1 MTKVKICGIKTYEDA
16 INAASLGADYLG
28 FNFYRRSPRYIGI
41 SQAKKI
47 IKNLPKNVKK
57 VGIFVNENA
66 GKIKKIADACGI
78 DIIQLSGDE
87 DREFGINLK
96 KLLGKKIIKSFRAN
110 GSKEIEKAKQYKS
123 DYIMLDSYKKGHYGG
138 TGAKFNWNLA
148 KRIDRRRLF
157 LSGGLNAY
165 NVKLA
170 INKVRPYAVDAC
182 SSTEICPGKKDYNK
196 IKEFIEAAK

>member
-1 MTKVKICGIKTYEDA
+1 MTKVKICGIKAYEDA
-16 INAASLGADYLG
+16 INAVNLGADYLG
-28 FNFYRRSPRYIGI
+28 FNFYRHSPRYIGI
-41 SQAKKI
+41 SKAKNIMEK
-47 IKNLPKNVKK
+47 LPKNVKK
-57 VGIFVNENA
+57 VGIFVNENV
-66 GKIKKIADACGI
+66 GKIKKTADACDI

-87 DREFGINLK
+87 GREFVINLK
-96 KLLGKKIIKSFRAN
+96 KLLSKKIIKSFRAID
-110 GSKEIEKAKQYKS
+110 SKEIEKAKQYKS
-123 DYIMLDSYKKGHYGG
+123 DYIMLDSYKKGYYGG